1 MPPDDSAARDLAG
14 PELRLGATI
23 LGRGSETVAF
33 LRVSRS
39 FVYQACAAKT
49 MPHVRV
55 GASLRFDPAT
65 LRAWVR
71 GERDGAR
78 VVTLPG
84 CR

>member
-1 MPPDDSAARDLAG
+1 VTHAAPNTPADQALW
-14 PELRLGATI
+14 
-23 LGRGSETVAF
+23 TVAEVASF
-33 LRVSRS
+33 LKVSRS

-49 MPHVRV
+49 LPHVRI

-71 GERDGAR
+71 GEHG
-78 VVTLPG
+78 VSKIVMLPG

>member
-1 MPPDDSAARDLAG
+1 MTHAVPRAVPHDPGDEPLW
-14 PELRLGATI
+14 
-23 LGRGSETVAF
+23 TVAEVAAF
-33 LRVSRS
+33 LKVSRS

-55 GASLRFDPAT
+55 GAALRFDPAT

-71 GERDGAR
+71 GEHSVTR

>member
-1 MPPDDSAARDLAG
+1 MPHVTGDEPLW
-14 PELRLGATI
+14 
-23 LGRGSETVAF
+23 TVAEVAAF
-33 LRVSRS
+33 LNVSRS
-39 FVYQACAAKT
+39 FVYQACAGKT

-55 GASLRFDPAT
+55 GTALRFDPVT

-71 GERDGAR
+71 GEHSMTK

>member
-1 MPPDDSAARDLAG
+1 MSHAVPHAVPPVPGHEPLWTVA
-14 PELRLGATI
+14 
-23 LGRGSETVAF
+23 ETAAF

>member
-1 MPPDDSAARDLAG
+1 MSHAVPHAVPSV
-14 PELRLGATI
+14 PEHEPLWTVA
-23 LGRGSETVAF
+23 ETAAF

-55 GASLRFDPAT
+55 GASLRFDPVA

-71 GERDGAR
+71 GEGAAAR

>member
-1 MPPDDSAARDLAG
+1 VTHAAPRAVPHAPADEALW
-14 PELRLGATI
+14 
-23 LGRGSETVAF
+23 TVAEVAAF
-33 LRVSRS
+33 LKVSRS

-49 MPHVRV
+49 LPHVRI

-71 GERDGAR
+71 GEHGVSK

>member
-1 MPPDDSAARDLAG
+1 VPNAAPDEALW
-14 PELRLGATI
+14 
-23 LGRGSETVAF
+23 TVAEVAAF
-33 LRVSRS
+33 LKVSRS

-49 MPHVRV
+49 VPHVRI

-71 GERDGAR
+71 GERADAR
-78 VVTLPG
+78 VGVLPG

>member
-1 MPPDDSAARDLAG
+1 MEAA
-14 PELRLGATI
+14 
-23 LGRGSETVAF
+23 AF

-49 MPHVRV
+49 VPHVRI

-71 GERDGAR
+71 GEHGAAK

>member
-1 MPPDDSAARDLAG
+1 VRHVT
-14 PELRLGATI
+14 GAVAHAVPHV
-23 LGRGSETVAF
+23 ETDGTLWTVAEVAAF

-55 GASLRFDPAT
+55 GTALRFDPAV

-71 GERDGAR
+71 GEHCVSK

>member
-1 MPPDDSAARDLAG
+1 MTHAVTHAAPNTPADEALW
-14 PELRLGATI
+14 
-23 LGRGSETVAF
+23 TVAEIASF
-33 LRVSRS
+33 LKVSRS

-49 MPHVRV
+49 LPHVRI

-71 GERDGAR
+71 GEDG
-78 VVTLPG
+78 VSKIVMLPG

>member
-1 MPPDDSAARDLAG
+1 MSHAVPHAGPHMPDDDRLWTVKEAADY
-14 PELRLGATI
+14 
-23 LGRGSETVAF
+23 

-55 GASLRFDPAT
+55 GASLRFDPGT
-65 LRAWVR
+65 LRTWVR
-71 GERDGAR
+71 GERAGAR

>member
-1 MPPDDSAARDLAG
+1 MRHAVP
-14 PELRLGATI
+14 GAVPHAPAEEG
-23 LGRGSETVAF
+23 LWTVAEVAAF
-33 LRVSRS
+33 LKVSRS

-49 MPHVRV
+49 VPHVRI
-55 GASLRFDPAT
+55 GASLRFDPAR

-71 GERDGAR
+71 GEHGAPK

>member
-1 MPPDDSAARDLAG
+1 MRHAVP
-14 PELRLGATI
+14 
-23 LGRGSETVAF
+23 ETVPHAPAGEGLWTVADVAAF
-33 LRVSRS
+33 LKVSRS

-49 MPHVRV
+49 LPHVRI

-71 GERDGAR
+71 GEHAGTK

>member
-1 MPPDDSAARDLAG
+1 VPNTTSDEPLW
-14 PELRLGATI
+14 
-23 LGRGSETVAF
+23 TVAEVAAF
-33 LRVSRS
+33 LKVSRS

-49 MPHVRV
+49 IPHVRV
-55 GASLRFDPAT
+55 GTALRFDPVV

-71 GERDGAR
+71 GEHAVTK